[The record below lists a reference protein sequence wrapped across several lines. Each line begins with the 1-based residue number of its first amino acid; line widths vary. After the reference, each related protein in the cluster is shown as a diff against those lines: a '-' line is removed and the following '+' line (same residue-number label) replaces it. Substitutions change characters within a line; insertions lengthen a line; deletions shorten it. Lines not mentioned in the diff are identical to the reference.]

1 MGVKEYL
8 EVAYRNMRVYERE
21 RAQDEQEK
29 GQMTALDDRLT
40 TIQKESGDL
49 WQQLGQKEYVKRVL
63 EAEMAQLCQ
72 RILQLNQE
80 ADALKKASA
89 SSG

>member
-1 MGVKEYL
+1 MP
-8 EVAYRNMRVYERE
+8 
-21 RAQDEQEK
+21 
-29 GQMTALDDRLT
+29 TPLDDRLT
-40 TIQKESGDL
+40 TIQKESETL

-80 ADALKKASA
+80 ADVLKKATAMSLADALSSTPTSA